1 MSGDKESSVCETGGY
16 RTAFIDVLIVGVLR
30 WASYFCWLRSSLSGC
45 CCVCVWVGFCAC
57 GIAAMGALE
66 DCFACL
72 LVKRNKHCDVLD
84 ILLSLLF
91 SPRASVRSLVTH

>member
-1 MSGDKESSVCETGGY
+1 MGLLFLLAALIFKW
-16 RTAFIDVLIVGVLR
+16 VLL
-30 WASYFCWLRSSLSGC
+30 
-45 CCVCVWVGFCAC
+45 CVCVWVGLCAC